1 MLVRYAN
8 GVKMSYHLTAYSPWE
23 GFRVAFNGTKGRIE
37 LECIERG
44 MTQGSPAPS
53 NVV

>member
-1 MLVRYAN
+1 MADRRAA
-8 GVKMSYHLTAYSPWE
+8 GSPWE

-44 MTQGSPAPS
+44 PRAPGPARPPARPPAGHMA
-53 NVV
+53 VV